1 MLLVLINGIRNG
13 YIETLWAQEIPPK
26 KPMKFT
32 RFIVYLLLKVI
43 SKQKNKC
50 KFKFH
55 LNKCK
60 FHKLFKCNL
69 CAQNA
74 SLSPFLMLS
83 STNNETKS
91 YLL

>member
-1 MLLVLINGIRNG
+1 MLLVLINGIKNG
-13 YIETLWAQEIPPK
+13 YIETFWAQEIPPK

-43 SKQKNKC
+43 SKQKR
-50 KFKFH
+50 
-55 LNKCK
+55 CK

-74 SLSPFLMLS
+74 PLSPFLMLS